1 MANNIPMKDSALNV
15 IASKRAAQEAGTR
28 SIDPKITKTTTTNP
42 EMGTTTTRTSWS
54 GSSSSAKPASRSTTK
69 AAPAK
74 ASTAKR
80 EPVRAASSV
89 SAAPTKASSSTSG
102 SREITTFSAP
112 KAAGVV
118 TQKITAPTID
128 NSKKFVASTTKE
140 KRIEK
145 QVSTYN
151 KEKKAG
157 ESFDTYQ
164 TRRTSETQAAI
175 KKGPAKKE
183 KWSGV
188 GGDNSS
194 KRKSGACL
202 TC

>member
-15 IASKRAAQEAGTR
+15 IASKRAAQESGTK

-54 GSSSSAKPASRSTTK
+54 GSSSSAKPGARS

-74 ASTAKR
+74 KSTAPAR
-80 EPVRAASSV
+80 TSTAPAAKSTTPSRTV
-89 SAAPTKASSSTSG
+89 TPTSG

-128 NSKKFVASTTKE
+128 NSKKFVPSTTKE
-140 KRIEK
+140 KRIAN

-151 KEKKAG
+151 KEKKEG
-157 ESFDTYQ
+157 ESFDTYR
-164 TRRTSETQAAI
+164 TRRTSETQEAI

-183 KWSGV
+183 KWQGV
-188 GGDNSS
+188 GGNNAS
-194 KRKSGACL
+194 KSRSGACL

>member
-15 IASKRAAQEAGTR
+15 IASKRAAQEAGTK

-54 GSSSSAKPASRSTTK
+54 GSSSSAKPAARSTAPVK
-69 AAPAK
+69 AA
-74 ASTAKR
+74 TAPVKR
-80 EPVRAASSV
+80 TVTTPSRTVT
-89 SAAPTKASSSTSG
+89 PTSG

>member
-1 MANNIPMKDSALNV
+1 MANNIPMKDSALRV
-15 IASKRAAQEAGTR
+15 IESKRAAQEAGTR
-28 SIDPKITKTTTTNP
+28 SIDPKITKTTTTDP

-54 GSSSSAKPASRSTTK
+54 GSSSSVKPAARST
-69 AAPAK
+69 APV
-74 ASTAKR
+74 KR
-80 EPVRAASSV
+80 TVTTPVKRTN
-89 SAAPTKASSSTSG
+89 APSRTVTPTSG
-102 SREITTFSAP
+102 SREITTFNAP

-151 KEKKAG
+151 KEKKEG
-157 ESFDTYQ
+157 ESFDTYR
-164 TRRTSETQAAI
+164 TRRTSETQEAI

-183 KWSGV
+183 KWKSV
-188 GGDNSS
+188 NGDNSS
-194 KRKSGACL
+194 KSISGAC
-202 TC
+202 

>member
-15 IASKRAAQEAGTR
+15 IASKRAAQEAGTK

-54 GSSSSAKPASRSTTK
+54 GSSSSNKQPARSTT
-69 AAPAK
+69 PV
-74 ASTAKR
+74 KR
-80 EPVRAASSV
+80 TVTTPSRTNTPSRAV
-89 SAAPTKASSSTSG
+89 TPTSG

-118 TQKITAPTID
+118 TQKITAPLID

-157 ESFDTYQ
+157 ESFEGYK
-164 TRRTSETQAAI
+164 TRRTFETQEAI

-188 GGDNSS
+188 GGRDAS
-194 KRKSGACL
+194 KNKSG
-202 TC
+202 TCMSCG

>member
-1 MANNIPMKDSALNV
+1 MANNIPMKDSALRV
-15 IASKRAAQEAGTR
+15 IESKRAAQEAGTR
-28 SIDPKITKTTTTNP
+28 SIDPKITKTTTTDP

-54 GSSSSAKPASRSTTK
+54 GSSSSVKPAARST
-69 AAPAK
+69 APV
-74 ASTAKR
+74 KR
-80 EPVRAASSV
+80 TVTTPVKRTN
-89 SAAPTKASSSTSG
+89 APSRTVTPTSG
-102 SREITTFSAP
+102 SREITTFNAP

-151 KEKKAG
+151 KEKKEG
-157 ESFDTYQ
+157 ESFDTYR
-164 TRRTSETQAAI
+164 TRRTSETQEAI

-183 KWSGV
+183 KWKSV
-188 GGDNSS
+188 NGDNSS
-194 KRKSGACL
+194 KSRSGACL